1 MAEGCS
7 VALSGP
13 SLVGAST
20 GAASSHEEL
29 GGAQITVSG
38 TGAVSALEPDEPAAL
53 RSVRRFLSYVPSNSA
68 LPVPISAPAEPG
80 TPGERL
86 HEIVPDRSRRGYDMR
101 RVIDAVV
108 DGGSYFEIHR
118 EFARSVVVGLARMQG
133 QPVGIIA
140 NQPKHRGG
148 VLDADAAVKVS
159 RFAEMVRVRREL
171 GDEAAAAVARELE
184 TEMHSAFEPWQAAS
198 QSFIHDVIRPEDT
211 RQAVLDGLF
220 IASGYR

>member
-86 HEIVPDRSRRGYDMR
+86 HEIVPDRSRR
-101 RVIDAVV
+101 
-108 DGGSYFEIHR
+108 
-118 EFARSVVVGLARMQG
+118 
-133 QPVGIIA
+133 
-140 NQPKHRGG
+140 
-148 VLDADAAVKVS
+148 
-159 RFAEMVRVRREL
+159 
-171 GDEAAAAVARELE
+171 
-184 TEMHSAFEPWQAAS
+184 
-198 QSFIHDVIRPEDT
+198 EDT